1 MTPATAPTRQCSRVS
16 VAPSATR
23 VHHLTEPE
31 GLLRIGEVGVAAAI
45 WNRAPDPDFAAWIDA
60 LPPERLPSLRAAM
73 PHSRA
78 DEAVIAACDGAGLAA
93 CRERDLLADDVAA
106 LALLFARA
114 AGAPMIRVRL
124 DVVLT
129 DSCRKFHV
137 DNVRLRLLCTYRGPG
152 AEYGVAPRGETPDKI
167 DRAPRGASA
176 LFRGRRWPGE
186 TTGLVHRSPPIAGTG
201 VTRLLLVIDPFE
213 PDDEDD

>member
-1 MTPATAPTRQCSRVS
+1 MTTAAAAARPSAPGS
-16 VAPSATR
+16 AAPSATR
-23 VHHLTEPE
+23 VLHVAEPE
-31 GLLRIGEVGVAAAI
+31 CLLRIGEIGVAAAI
-45 WNRAPDPDFAAWIDA
+45 WRRAPDPVFAAWIDA

-73 PHSRA
+73 PHSLA
-78 DEAVIAACDGAGLAA
+78 GEAVIAACDGAGLSPG
-93 CRERDLLADDVAA
+93 RERDLLAGDVAA

-114 AGAPMIRVRL
+114 ARAPMIRLRL
-124 DVVLT
+124 DVVRT

-152 AEYGVAPRGETPDKI
+152 ADYGVAPRGETPDRI
-167 DRAPRGASA
+167 DRAPRGAAA

-186 TTGLVHRSPPIAGTG
+186 TTGLVHRSPPIEGTG
-201 VTRLLLVIDPFE
+201 ETRLLLVIDPFE